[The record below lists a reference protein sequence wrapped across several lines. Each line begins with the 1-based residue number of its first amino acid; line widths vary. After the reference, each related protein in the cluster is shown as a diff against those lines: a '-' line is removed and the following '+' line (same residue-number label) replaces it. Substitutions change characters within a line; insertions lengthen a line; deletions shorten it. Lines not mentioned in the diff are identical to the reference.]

1 MVLKWKES
9 NLEQK
14 YFIQNCTMFEIV
26 SLYPPIL
33 SLFRSYFPIDRSVI
47 ARNLLYEYMN
57 IVAISK
63 KNILSSRIKKK
74 RADTVQFRAT
84 LVIPVFQDIY
94 SIGRSFMK
102 LILLCPENIPRKRNC
117 FAYHKRHVL

>member
-1 MVLKWKES
+1 VVLKWKES

-14 YFIQNCTMFEIV
+14 YFVQNCTMFEIV

-33 SLFRSYFPIDRSVI
+33 SLFRSYFPINVI

-94 SIGRSFMK
+94 T
-102 LILLCPENIPRKRNC
+102 
-117 FAYHKRHVL
+117 V